1 METYPGHKLYTT
13 DRMSN
18 RHFISITAGI
28 DGVATLPKRL
38 ALAALSP
45 KRRWWIFLFVLVP
58 IGLLIASLQIDQDFA
73 NILVGTCAFLILVL
87 WGTSYYNFSRLC
99 VRIDT
104 KGEELTTVHGN
115 ASYLERTVDLNTI
128 DSISVTVLSSTA
140 LIRIDEHRLS
150 WIERFTLSDP
160 FPVPRD
166 QLPEVLG
173 LLHTVGVTVPETTR
187 GDIDGGSGGSIEPFV
202 RLTVTPLVLIGV
214 PIFGIVLFGPG
225 IVLTNGT
232 IMALVLG
239 LMATV
244 QELR

>member
-1 METYPGHKLYTT
+1 MAM
-13 DRMSN
+13 RSA
-18 RHFISITAGI
+18 ISLTAEI
-28 DGVATLPKRL
+28 DGVAMLPKRL

-58 IGLLIASLQIDQDFA
+58 IGLFVASLQIDQDFA
-73 NILVGTCAFLILVL
+73 DILVGTCAFLILVL
-87 WGTSYYNFSRLC
+87 WGTSYYNFSCLS
-99 VRIDT
+99 VRINI
-104 KGEELTTVHGN
+104 KGGELTTVHGN
-115 ASYLERTVDLNTI
+115 AGYLERTVDLNAI
-128 DSISVTVLSSTA
+128 DSISVTMLSSTA

-150 WIERFTLSDP
+150 WIERFTLPDP

-173 LLHTVGVTVPETTR
+173 ILHAVGVTVPETTR
-187 GDIDGGSGGSIEPFV
+187 GDIDGGSGGSIESFV

-214 PIFGIVLFGPG
+214 PVFGIALFGPD

>member
-1 METYPGHKLYTT
+1 METYPGYKLYTI
-13 DRMSN
+13 DRMPN
-18 RHFISITAGI
+18 RHITSISAGI

-38 ALAALSP
+38 ALATLSP

-58 IGLLIASLQIDQDFA
+58 IGLLIASLQVDQDFENA
-73 NILVGTCAFLILVL
+73 LIGTCAFLILVL
-87 WGTSYYNFSRLC
+87 WGTSYYNFSRLY
-99 VRIDT
+99 VRIDREN
-104 KGEELTTVHGN
+104 GELTTIHGN
-115 ASYLERTVDLNTI
+115 AGHLERTVDLNAVDT
-128 DSISVTVLSSTA
+128 ISVTVLSSTA

-173 LLHTVGVTVPETTR
+173 ILHAVGVTVPEATR
-187 GDIDGGSGGSIEPFV
+187 GDIDGGSDGSIEPFV

-214 PIFGIVLFGPG
+214 PIFGIVLFGPD

-232 IMALVLG
+232 ILALVLG

-244 QELR
+244 RELR